1 MNTMDIDKNIY
12 DKLIGYSAGG
22 YCPMHM
28 PGHKRNSA
36 FLGYHLPYRIDI
48 TEIDGFDN
56 LHNANGII
64 KNAMEKAQK
73 LYESEHSFLLV
84 NGSTCG
90 ILAAILCATHYG
102 DEIIIARNCHKSVY
116 NGCVLNGLT
125 VHYIYPPVDRS
136 TGVNGS
142 ITTESVLAALG
153 EFPKAKAIV
162 LTSPTYEGVIS
173 DILSIAEIAHSR
185 NIPVIVDSAHGAHL
199 RFCGY
204 GGKDPV
210 QNGADIVISSLHKT
224 LPSLTQTAL
233 ANVNGT
239 LVDPF
244 EYQKQLAVFET
255 SSPSYILMASIDQC
269 FDILINGAEHLFKC
283 YEENLNHF
291 SERIKS
297 LKNLTVL
304 CYGNDSLKKHN
315 FFSFDYGK
323 IVISTGSTSINGV
336 VLSQI
341 LREKYK
347 IEVEMSYSHYALAMT
362 SICDSKENFDRLA
375 EALIEIDGNI
385 TKTTGNFEF
394 PPVPILINSGCTYN
408 SLLNK
413 GELRQLKKAVGRVSL
428 DYVFAYPPG
437 IPLIVPGEIINE
449 SFIDYICTLKEN
461 GVNVQCTGSVNESD
475 NDEFVI
481 NVVV

>member
-1 MNTMDIDKNIY
+1 
-12 DKLIGYSAGG
+12 
-22 YCPMHM
+22 MHM

-64 KNAMEKAQK
+64 KNAMEKAKK
-73 LYESEHSFLLV
+73 LYESENSFLLV

-90 ILAAILCATHYG
+90 ILAAIMCVTHYG

-116 NGCVLNGLT
+116 NGCALNGLT

-142 ITTESVLAALG
+142 ITTESVLDALG
-153 EFPKAKAIV
+153 KYPRAKAIV
-162 LTSPTYEGVIS
+162 LTSPTYEGVNS
-173 DILSIAEIAHSR
+173 DISSITKIAHSR

-204 GGKDPV
+204 CEKDPA
-210 QNGADIVISSLHKT
+210 QSGADIVIFSLHKT

-239 LVDPF
+239 LVNPC

-269 FDILINGAEHLFKC
+269 FDILINGAKQLFKS
-283 YEENLNHF
+283 YEENLEDF
-291 SERIKS
+291 SKKMRS
-297 LKNLTVL
+297 LRNLTVL
-304 CYGNDSLKKHN
+304 CYGNDSLKEHS

-323 IVISTGSTSINGV
+323 IVISTGNTSITGV
-336 VLSQI
+336 MLSQL

-347 IEVEMSYSHYALAMT
+347 IELEMSYSYYALAMT

-375 EALIEIDGNI
+375 EALIEIDRNI
-385 TKTTGNFEF
+385 TKVTGGFEF
-394 PPVPILINSGCTYN
+394 PSVPVLINSGCTYN

-413 GELRQLKKAVGRVSL
+413 GELCQLKKAVGRVSL

-437 IPLIVPGEIINE
+437 IPLIVPGEIINK
-449 SFIDYICTLKEN
+449 SFIDYICTLQGN
-461 GVNVQCTGSVNESD
+461 GVNIQCTGSMNED
-475 NDEFVI
+475 DADRFVI
-481 NVVV
+481 SVMV